1 MLSKGLA
8 WGKSTHCPEHHCEI
22 GKWGGKNITFSFS
35 PSYGYVMYIK
45 EQDDERRVRDGG
57 EGLGGIFL
65 KNMTRISLVSSG

>member
-22 GKWGGKNITFSFS
+22 GKWGEKNITFSFS

-57 EGLGGIFL
+57 EGLGGIFF
-65 KNMTRISLVSSG
+65 KNMARISLVSSG